1 MKHITLCIC
10 VCSSP
15 LLVFLSALYN
25 WNIGEFG
32 AKKYFIDHQTGNAI
46 QLFVPL
52 KRKFFRSLLFQS
64 KLPWGVI
71 PQGLLDKYSYLFI
84 SISLKW
90 TLGSGQKPVYTVK
103 ILVSEQ
109 IAFAAVLYFRQVFV
123 FSRLINRGVLE
134 WFLLIMC
141 K

>member
-1 MKHITLCIC
+1 MKHITLSIFTY
-10 VCSSP
+10 VLLL
-15 LLVFLSALYN
+15 LLVFLPAWYN

-32 AKKYFIDHQTGNAI
+32 AKKYFIDHRTANAI
-46 QLFVPL
+46 QLFVPI
-52 KRKFFRSLLFQS
+52 KRKFFRSLLFQR
-64 KLPWGVI
+64 KLPRGVI
-71 PQGLLDKYSYLFI
+71 PQGILNKYSYLFI

-90 TLGSGQKPVYTVK
+90 TLGSGKKPAYTAK

-109 IAFAAVLYFRQVFV
+109 IAFAAVLFV